1 MGLHTLHPTPDNT
14 GLGSKV
20 TKLVHGLGAIKAAWD
35 LGSFAMDAGRF
46 AAPYVAAAGRAALPL
61 IAAI

>member
-1 MGLHTLHPTPDNT
+1 MGLHTLHPTPDHT

-20 TKLVHGLGAIKAAWD
+20 QKLVHGLGAIKAAWD
-35 LGSFAMDAGRF
+35 LGSFALDAGRF

-61 IAAI
+61 IAAV

>member
-1 MGLHTLHPTPDNT
+1 MRLHTLHPTPDHT

-20 TKLVHGLGAIKAAWD
+20 QKLVHGLIAIKAAYD
-35 LGSFAMDAGRF
+35 LGSFAWDAGSF

-61 IAAI
+61 IAAV

>member
-1 MGLHTLHPTPDNT
+1 MGLHTLHPQPDHT

-20 TKLVHGLGAIKAAWD
+20 VKLVHGLGAIKAAWD
-35 LGSFAMDAGRF
+35 LGSFALDAGRF

-61 IAAI
+61 IAAV